1 MEIVSGIQRFEKALA
16 PFSDSFI
23 VIGGSACRAV
33 LSDGLIQP
41 RRTRDIDMVLVL
53 ENVGK
58 DFISAFWKFIKE
70 GGYKFASRKNAEGEV
85 KYVFYSFVGGIE
97 GYPSQIEILSKPV
110 GGIGQPADYYIEYIE
125 TDEDYSHLSAIILDT
140 DYYAYLT
147 THFVIREGIRY
158 ASPDSLIC
166 LKALAY
172 MNLSA
177 ERAVG
182 RQVNSDDLK
191 KHRRDVMMAVAS
203 LDPSDSF
210 EVSAHIKE
218 VLTSFVQ
225 AIADP
230 QISQSIAASLGVGV
244 DYLGSL
250 VEILESNFT
259 IAK

>member
-1 MEIVSGIQRFEKALA
+1 MEIVSGIQQFERAFA
-16 PFSDSFI
+16 AFSDSFI

-33 LSDGLIQP
+33 LSDGPIQP

-53 ENVGK
+53 ENMGK
-58 DFISAFWKFIKE
+58 DFINAFWKFIK
-70 GGYKFASRKNAEGEV
+70 EGEV
-85 KYVFYSFVGGIE
+85 KYVFYSFVGGVE
-97 GYPSQIEILSKPV
+97 GYPSQIEILTKPV
-110 GGIGQPADYYIEYIE
+110 GGIGQPADYHIEYIE
-125 TDEDYSHLSAIILDT
+125 TDEDYSHLSAIILDP

-147 THFVIREGIRY
+147 THYVIREGIRY

-166 LKALAY
+166 LKTLAY

-177 ERAVG
+177 EKAAG
-182 RQVNSDDLK
+182 KQVNSDDLK

-203 LDPSDSF
+203 LDPTEVL

-218 VLTSFVQ
+218 VLNSFVQ

-230 QISQSIAASLGVGV
+230 QISQSIAASLGVGA

-250 VEILESNFT
+250 VNTLQSNFT
-259 IAK
+259 IAQ

>member
-1 MEIVSGIQRFEKALA
+1 MEIVSGIQQFERAFSA
-16 PFSDSFI
+16 FSDSFI

-33 LSDGLIQP
+33 LSDGPIQP

-53 ENVGK
+53 ENVGNN
-58 DFISAFWKFIKE
+58 FISAFWKFIKD
-70 GGYKFASRKNAEGEV
+70 GGYKFASRKNAKGEV
-85 KYVFYSFVGGIE
+85 KYVFYSFVAGTE

-110 GGIGQPADYYIEYIE
+110 GGIGQPADYHIEYIE
-125 TDEDYSHLSAIILDT
+125 TDEDYSHLSSIILDP

-147 THFVIREGIRY
+147 THYVMRDGIRY

-177 ERAVG
+177 EKAAG
-182 RQVNSDDLK
+182 KQVNSDDLK

-203 LDPSDSF
+203 LDPTDVY

-218 VLTSFVQ
+218 VLNSFVQ

-230 QISQSIAASLGVGV
+230 QISQSIAASLGVGA

-250 VEILESNFT
+250 VNTLQSNFT
-259 IAK
+259 IAQ

>member
-1 MEIVSGIQRFEKALA
+1 MEIVSGIQQFERAFA

-33 LSDGLIQP
+33 LSDGPIQP

-85 KYVFYSFVGGIE
+85 KYVFYSFVGGSD

-110 GGIGQPADYYIEYIE
+110 GGIGQPADYHIEYIE
-125 TDEDYSHLSAIILDT
+125 IDEDYSHLSAIILDP

-147 THFVIREGIRY
+147 THYVIREGIRY

-166 LKALAY
+166 LKTLAY

-177 ERAVG
+177 ERAAG
-182 RQVNSDDLK
+182 KQVNSDDLK

-203 LDPSDSF
+203 LDPTEVF

-218 VLTSFVQ
+218 VLISFAQ
-225 AIADP
+225 AIAEP
-230 QISQSIAASLGVGV
+230 EISQSITASLGVGV

-250 VEILESNFT
+250 VEILQSNFT
-259 IAK
+259 IAQ

>member
-1 MEIVSGIQRFEKALA
+1 MEIASEIQQFERDFA

-33 LSDGLIQP
+33 LSGGPIQP

-85 KYVFYSFVGGIE
+85 KYVFYSFVGGSD

-110 GGIGQPADYYIEYIE
+110 GGIGQPADYHIEYIE
-125 TDEDYSHLSAIILDT
+125 IDEDYSHLSAIILNP

-147 THFVIREGIRY
+147 THYVVREGIRY

-166 LKALAY
+166 LKTLAY

-177 ERAVG
+177 ERAAG
-182 RQVNSDDLK
+182 KQVNSDDLK

-203 LDPSDSF
+203 LDPTEVF

-218 VLTSFVQ
+218 VLNSFAQ
-225 AIADP
+225 AIAETE
-230 QISQSIAASLGVGV
+230 ISQSIVASLGVGV

-250 VEILESNFT
+250 VEILQSNFT
-259 IAK
+259 IAQ

>member
-1 MEIVSGIQRFEKALA
+1 MVIVSGIQQFERAFA

-33 LSDGLIQP
+33 LSDGPIQP

-85 KYVFYSFVGGIE
+85 KYVFYSFVGGSD

-110 GGIGQPADYYIEYIE
+110 GGIGQPADYHIEYIE
-125 TDEDYSHLSAIILDT
+125 INEDYSHLSAIILNP

-147 THFVIREGIRY
+147 THYVVREVIRY
-158 ASPDSLIC
+158 SSPDSLIC
-166 LKALAY
+166 LKTLAY

-177 ERAVG
+177 ERAAG
-182 RQVNSDDLK
+182 KQVNSDDLK

-203 LDPSDSF
+203 LDPTEVF

-218 VLTSFVQ
+218 VLISFAQ
-225 AIADP
+225 AIAEP
-230 QISQSIAASLGVGV
+230 EISQSITASLGVGV

-250 VEILESNFT
+250 VETLQSNFT
-259 IAK
+259 IAQ

>member
-1 MEIVSGIQRFEKALA
+1 MEIVSGIQQFERAFA
-16 PFSDSFI
+16 AFSDSFI

-33 LSDGLIQP
+33 LSDGPIQP

-53 ENVGK
+53 DNMGK
-58 DFISAFWKFIKE
+58 DFINAFWTFIKA

-85 KYVFYSFVGGIE
+85 KYVFYSFVDGTE

-110 GGIGQPADYYIEYIE
+110 GGIGQPADYHIEYIE
-125 TDEDYSHLSAIILDT
+125 TDEDYSHLSAIILDP

-147 THFVIREGIRY
+147 THYVIREGIRY

-177 ERAVG
+177 EKAAG
-182 RQVNSDDLK
+182 KQVNSDDLK

-203 LDPSDSF
+203 LDPTEVF

-218 VLTSFVQ
+218 ILNSFVQ

-230 QISQSIAASLGVGV
+230 QISQSIAASLGVGA

-250 VEILESNFT
+250 VNTLQSNFT
-259 IAK
+259 IAQ

>member
-1 MEIVSGIQRFEKALA
+1 MEIVSGIQQFERAFSA
-16 PFSDSFI
+16 FSDSFI

-33 LSDGLIQP
+33 LSDGPIQP

-53 ENVGK
+53 ENVGNN
-58 DFISAFWKFIKE
+58 FISAFWKFIKE
-70 GGYKFASRKNAEGEV
+70 GGYKFASRKNAKGEF
-85 KYVFYSFVGGIE
+85 KYVFYSFVAGTE

-110 GGIGQPADYYIEYIE
+110 GGIGQPADYHIEYIE
-125 TDEDYSHLSAIILDT
+125 TDEDYSHLSAIILDP

-147 THFVIREGIRY
+147 THYVIREGLRY

-177 ERAVG
+177 EKAAG
-182 RQVNSDDLK
+182 KQVNSDDLK

-203 LDPSDSF
+203 LDPTEVF

-218 VLTSFVQ
+218 VLNSFVQ

-230 QISQSIAASLGVGV
+230 QISQSIAASLGVGA

-250 VEILESNFT
+250 VNTLQSNFT
-259 IAK
+259 IAQ

>member
-1 MEIVSGIQRFEKALA
+1 MEIVSGIQQFERAFA
-16 PFSDSFI
+16 AFSDSFI

-33 LSDGLIQP
+33 LSDGPIQP

-53 ENVGK
+53 ENMGK
-58 DFISAFWKFIKE
+58 DFINAFWKFIKE
-70 GGYKFASRKNAEGEV
+70 GGYKFASRKYAEGEV
-85 KYVFYSFVGGIE
+85 KYVFYSFVGGVE

-110 GGIGQPADYYIEYIE
+110 GGIGQPADYHIEYIE
-125 TDEDYSHLSAIILDT
+125 TDEDYSHLSAIILDP

-147 THFVIREGIRY
+147 THYVIREGIRY

-166 LKALAY
+166 LKTLAY

-177 ERAVG
+177 EKAAG
-182 RQVNSDDLK
+182 KQVNSDDLK

-203 LDPSDSF
+203 LDPTEVF

-218 VLTSFVQ
+218 VLISFVQ

-230 QISQSIAASLGVGV
+230 QISQSIAASLGVGA

-250 VEILESNFT
+250 VNTLQSNFT
-259 IAK
+259 IAQ

>member
-1 MEIVSGIQRFEKALA
+1 MEIVSGIQQFERAFA

-33 LSDGLIQP
+33 LSDGPIQP

-85 KYVFYSFVGGIE
+85 KYVFYSFVGGSD

-110 GGIGQPADYYIEYIE
+110 GGIGQPADYHIEYIE
-125 TDEDYSHLSAIILDT
+125 IDEDYSHLSAIILNP

-147 THFVIREGIRY
+147 THYVVREGIRY

-166 LKALAY
+166 LKTLAY
-172 MNLSA
+172 MNLNA
-177 ERAVG
+177 ERAAG
-182 RQVNSDDLK
+182 KQVNSDDLK

-203 LDPSDSF
+203 LDPTEVF

-218 VLTSFVQ
+218 VLISFAQ
-225 AIADP
+225 AIAEP
-230 QISQSIAASLGVGV
+230 EISQSITASLGVGV

-250 VEILESNFT
+250 VEILQSNFT
-259 IAK
+259 IAQ

>member
-1 MEIVSGIQRFEKALA
+1 MEIVSGIQQFERAFA
-16 PFSDSFI
+16 AFSDSFI

-33 LSDGLIQP
+33 LSDGPIQP

-53 ENVGK
+53 ENVGNN
-58 DFISAFWKFIKE
+58 FISAFWKFIKD
-70 GGYKFASRKNAEGEV
+70 GGYKFASRKNAKGEV
-85 KYVFYSFVGGIE
+85 KYVFYSFVGGTE

-110 GGIGQPADYYIEYIE
+110 GGIGQPADYHIEYIE
-125 TDEDYSHLSAIILDT
+125 TDEDYSHLSAIILDP

-147 THFVIREGIRY
+147 THYVMREGIRY

-177 ERAVG
+177 EKAAG
-182 RQVNSDDLK
+182 KQVNSDDLK

-203 LDPSDSF
+203 LDPTEVF

-218 VLTSFVQ
+218 VLNSFVQ

-230 QISQSIAASLGVGV
+230 QISQSIAASLGVGT

-250 VEILESNFT
+250 VDILQSNFT
-259 IAK
+259 TAQ

>member
-1 MEIVSGIQRFEKALA
+1 MEIVSGIQQFERAFA
-16 PFSDSFI
+16 AFSDSFI

-33 LSDGLIQP
+33 LSDGPIQP

-53 ENVGK
+53 ENMGK
-58 DFISAFWKFIKE
+58 DFISAFWTFIKA

-85 KYVFYSFVGGIE
+85 KYVFYSFVGGTE

-110 GGIGQPADYYIEYIE
+110 GGIGQPADYHIEYIE
-125 TDEDYSHLSAIILDT
+125 TDEDYSHLSAIILDP

-147 THFVIREGIRY
+147 THYVMREGIRY

-177 ERAVG
+177 EKAAG
-182 RQVNSDDLK
+182 KQVNSDDLK
-191 KHRRDVMMAVAS
+191 KHRRDVMMAIAS
-203 LDPSDSF
+203 LEPTEVF

-218 VLTSFVQ
+218 VLNSFVQ
-225 AIADP
+225 AIADQ
-230 QISQSIAASLGVGV
+230 QISQSIAASLGVGA

-250 VEILESNFT
+250 VDILQSNFT
-259 IAK
+259 IAQ

>member
-1 MEIVSGIQRFEKALA
+1 
-16 PFSDSFI
+16 
-23 VIGGSACRAV
+23 
-33 LSDGLIQP
+33 
-41 RRTRDIDMVLVL
+41 
-53 ENVGK
+53 
-58 DFISAFWKFIKE
+58 
-70 GGYKFASRKNAEGEV
+70 
-85 KYVFYSFVGGIE
+85 
-97 GYPSQIEILSKPV
+97 
-110 GGIGQPADYYIEYIE
+110 
-125 TDEDYSHLSAIILDT
+125 
-140 DYYAYLT
+140 
-147 THFVIREGIRY
+147 
-158 ASPDSLIC
+158 
-166 LKALAY
+166 

-177 ERAVG
+177 ERAAG

-250 VEILESNFT
+250 VDILESNFT

>member
-1 MEIVSGIQRFEKALA
+1 MEIVSGIQQFEKAFA

-58 DFISAFWKFIKE
+58 DFMGAFWKFIKE

-110 GGIGQPADYYIEYIE
+110 GGIGLPADYYIEYIE
-125 TDEDYSHLSAIILDT
+125 TNEDYSHLSAIILDP

>member
-1 MEIVSGIQRFEKALA
+1 MEIVSGIQQFERAFA
-16 PFSDSFI
+16 SFSDSFI

-33 LSDGLIQP
+33 LSDGPIQP

-58 DFISAFWKFIKE
+58 DFIGAFWKFIKD
-70 GGYKFASRKNAEGEV
+70 GGYKFASRKNAEGKV
-85 KYVFYSFVGGIE
+85 KYVFYSFVGGTE

-110 GGIGQPADYYIEYIE
+110 SGIGHPEDYHIEYIE
-125 TDEDYSHLSAIILDT
+125 TDEDYSHLSAIILDP
-140 DYYAYLT
+140 DFYAYLI
-147 THFVIREGIRY
+147 THYVTREGIRY

-177 ERAVG
+177 ERAAG
-182 RQVNSDDLK
+182 KQVNSDDLK
-191 KHRRDVMMAVAS
+191 KHRRDVMMAVAA
-203 LDPSDSF
+203 LDPTEVF

-218 VLTSFVQ
+218 VLDSFIQ
-225 AIADP
+225 TIAVP

-250 VEILESNFT
+250 VEILQSNFT
-259 IAK
+259 IAQ

>member
-1 MEIVSGIQRFEKALA
+1 MEIVSGIQQFERAFA

-33 LSDGLIQP
+33 LSDGPIQP

-53 ENVGK
+53 KNVGK
-58 DFISAFWKFIKE
+58 DFISAFWMFIKE

-85 KYVFYSFVGGIE
+85 KYVFYSFVGGSD

-110 GGIGQPADYYIEYIE
+110 EGIGQPADFHIEYIE
-125 TDEDYSHLSAIILDT
+125 IDEDYSHLSAIILNP

-147 THFVIREGIRY
+147 THYVVREGIRY

-166 LKALAY
+166 LKTLAY

-177 ERAVG
+177 ERAAG
-182 RQVNSDDLK
+182 KQVNSDDLK

-203 LDPSDSF
+203 LDPTEVF

-218 VLTSFVQ
+218 VLISFAQ
-225 AIADP
+225 AIAEP
-230 QISQSIAASLGVGV
+230 EVSQSITASLGVGV

-250 VEILESNFT
+250 VEILQSNFT
-259 IAK
+259 IAQ

>member
-1 MEIVSGIQRFEKALA
+1 MEIVSGIQQFERAFA
-16 PFSDSFI
+16 SFSDSFI

-33 LSDGLIQP
+33 LSDGPIQP

-58 DFISAFWKFIKE
+58 DFIGAFWKFIKD
-70 GGYKFASRKNAEGEV
+70 GGYKFASRKNAEGKV
-85 KYVFYSFVGGIE
+85 KYVFYSFVGGTE

-110 GGIGQPADYYIEYIE
+110 GEIGHPEDYHIEYIE
-125 TDEDYSHLSAIILDT
+125 TDEDYSHLSAIILDP
-140 DYYAYLT
+140 DYYAYLI
-147 THFVIREGIRY
+147 THYVTREGIRY

-177 ERAVG
+177 EREAG
-182 RQVNSDDLK
+182 KQVNSDDLK
-191 KHRRDVMMAVAS
+191 KHRRDVMMVVAA
-203 LDPSDSF
+203 LDPTEVF

-218 VLTSFVQ
+218 VLDSFVQ
-225 AIADP
+225 AIAVP

-250 VEILESNFT
+250 VEILQSNFA
-259 IAK
+259 IAQ

>member
-1 MEIVSGIQRFEKALA
+1 MEIVSGIQQFERAFA

-33 LSDGLIQP
+33 LSDGPIQP

-85 KYVFYSFVGGIE
+85 KYVFYSFVGGSE

-110 GGIGQPADYYIEYIE
+110 GGIGQPADYHIEYIE
-125 TDEDYSHLSAIILDT
+125 IDEDYSHLSAIILNP

-147 THFVIREGIRY
+147 THYVVREGIRY

-166 LKALAY
+166 LKTLAY

-177 ERAVG
+177 ERAAG
-182 RQVNSDDLK
+182 KQVNSDDLK

-203 LDPSDSF
+203 LDPTEVF

-218 VLTSFVQ
+218 VLNSFAQ
-225 AIADP
+225 AIAEP
-230 QISQSIAASLGVGV
+230 ETSQSIAASLGVGV

-250 VEILESNFT
+250 VETLQSNFT
-259 IAK
+259 IAQ

>member
-1 MEIVSGIQRFEKALA
+1 MEIVSGIQQFESAFGS
-16 PFSDSFI
+16 FSDSFI
-23 VIGGSACRAV
+23 IIGGSACRAV
-33 LSDGLIQP
+33 LSDGPIQP

-53 ENVGK
+53 ENVRK
-58 DFISAFWKFIKE
+58 DFIAAFWKFIKN

-85 KYVFYSFVGGIE
+85 KYVFYSFVGGAE

-110 GGIGQPADYYIEYIE
+110 GGIGQPADYHIEYIE
-125 TDEDYSHLSAIILDT
+125 TDEDYSHLSAIILDP
-140 DYYAYLT
+140 DYYEYLT

-177 ERAVG
+177 ERAAG
-182 RQVNSDDLK
+182 KQVNSDDLK
-191 KHRRDVMMAVAS
+191 KHRRDVMMAVAA
-203 LDPSDSF
+203 LDPTEVF

-218 VLTSFVQ
+218 VLDSFVQ
-225 AIADP
+225 VIADP
-230 QISQSIAASLGVGV
+230 QISLSIAASLGVSV

-250 VEILESNFT
+250 VEILESNFF

>member
-1 MEIVSGIQRFEKALA
+1 MEIVSGIQQFERAFA

-33 LSDGLIQP
+33 LSDGPIQP

-85 KYVFYSFVGGIE
+85 KYVFFSFVGGSD

-110 GGIGQPADYYIEYIE
+110 GGIGQPADYHIEYIE
-125 TDEDYSHLSAIILDT
+125 IDEDYSHLSAIILDP

-147 THFVIREGIRY
+147 THYVIREGIRY

-166 LKALAY
+166 LKTLAY

-177 ERAVG
+177 ERAAG
-182 RQVNSDDLK
+182 KQVNSDDLK
-191 KHRRDVMMAVAS
+191 KHRRDVMVAVAS
-203 LDPSDSF
+203 LDPTEVF

-218 VLTSFVQ
+218 VLNAFAQ
-225 AIADP
+225 AIAEP
-230 QISQSIAASLGVGV
+230 ETSQSIAASLGVGV

-250 VEILESNFT
+250 VEILQSNFT
-259 IAK
+259 IAQ

>member
-1 MEIVSGIQRFEKALA
+1 MEIVSGIQQFEKAFA

-58 DFISAFWKFIKE
+58 DFIGAFWKFIKE
-70 GGYKFASRKNAEGEV
+70 GGYKFASRKSAEGEV

-97 GYPSQIEILSKPV
+97 GYPSQIEVLSKPV
-110 GGIGQPADYYIEYIE
+110 GGIGQPAEYHIEYIE
-125 TDEDYSHLSAIILDT
+125 TDEDYSHLSAIILDP

-158 ASPDSLIC
+158 ASPSSLIC

-244 DYLGSL
+244 DYLDSL
-250 VEILESNFT
+250 VEILEGNFT
-259 IAK
+259 IVK

>member
-1 MEIVSGIQRFEKALA
+1 MEIVSGIQQFERAFSA
-16 PFSDSFI
+16 FSDSFI

-33 LSDGLIQP
+33 LSDGPIQP

-53 ENVGK
+53 ENVGNN
-58 DFISAFWKFIKE
+58 FISAFWKFIKE

-85 KYVFYSFVGGIE
+85 KYVFYSFVGGSE

-110 GGIGQPADYYIEYIE
+110 GGIGQPADYHIEYIE
-125 TDEDYSHLSAIILDT
+125 TDEDYSHLSAIILDP

-147 THFVIREGIRY
+147 THYVIREGIRY

-177 ERAVG
+177 EKAAG
-182 RQVNSDDLK
+182 KQVNSDDLK

-203 LDPSDSF
+203 LDPTEVF

-218 VLTSFVQ
+218 VLNSFVQ

-230 QISQSIAASLGVGV
+230 QISQSIAASLGVGA

-250 VEILESNFT
+250 VNTLQSNFT
-259 IAK
+259 IAQ

>member
-1 MEIVSGIQRFEKALA
+1 MEIVSGIQQFEKAFA

-58 DFISAFWKFIKE
+58 DFIGAFWKFIKE

-85 KYVFYSFVGGIE
+85 KYVFYSFVGGIA

-110 GGIGQPADYYIEYIE
+110 GGIGQPAEYHIEYIE

>member
-1 MEIVSGIQRFEKALA
+1 MEIVSGIQQFERAFA
-16 PFSDSFI
+16 AFSDSFI

-33 LSDGLIQP
+33 LSNGPIQP

-53 ENVGK
+53 ENMGK
-58 DFISAFWKFIKE
+58 DFISAFWTFIKA

-85 KYVFYSFVGGIE
+85 KYVFYSFVGGTE

-110 GGIGQPADYYIEYIE
+110 GGIGQPADYHIEYIE
-125 TDEDYSHLSAIILDT
+125 TDEDYSHLSAIILDP

-147 THFVIREGIRY
+147 THYVIREGIRY

-177 ERAVG
+177 EKAAG
-182 RQVNSDDLK
+182 KQVNSDDLK

-203 LDPSDSF
+203 LDPTEVF

-218 VLTSFVQ
+218 VLNSFVQ

-230 QISQSIAASLGVGV
+230 QISQSIAASLGVGA

-250 VEILESNFT
+250 VNTLQSNFT
-259 IAK
+259 IAQ

>member
-1 MEIVSGIQRFEKALA
+1 MEIVSGIQQFERAFA

-33 LSDGLIQP
+33 LSGGPIQP

-70 GGYKFASRKNAEGEV
+70 GGYKFASRKNAEGDI
-85 KYVFYSFVGGIE
+85 KYVFYSFVGGSD

-110 GGIGQPADYYIEYIE
+110 GGIGQPADYHIEYIE
-125 TDEDYSHLSAIILDT
+125 IDEDYSHLSAIILDP

-147 THFVIREGIRY
+147 THYVVREGIRY

-166 LKALAY
+166 LKTLAY

-177 ERAVG
+177 ERAAG
-182 RQVNSDDLK
+182 KQVNSDDLK

-203 LDPSDSF
+203 LDPTEVF

-218 VLTSFVQ
+218 VLISFAQ
-225 AIADP
+225 AIAEP
-230 QISQSIAASLGVGV
+230 EISQSITASLGVGV

-250 VEILESNFT
+250 VEILQSNFT
-259 IAK
+259 IAQ

>member
-1 MEIVSGIQRFEKALA
+1 MEIVSGIQQFERAFA

-33 LSDGLIQP
+33 LSGGPIQP

-85 KYVFYSFVGGIE
+85 KYVFYSFVGGSD

-110 GGIGQPADYYIEYIE
+110 GGIGQPADYHIEYIE
-125 TDEDYSHLSAIILDT
+125 IDEDYSHLSAIILDP

-147 THFVIREGIRY
+147 THYVIREGIRY

-166 LKALAY
+166 LKTLAY

-177 ERAVG
+177 ERAAG
-182 RQVNSDDLK
+182 KQVNSDDLK

-203 LDPSDSF
+203 LDPTEVF

-218 VLTSFVQ
+218 VLISFAQ
-225 AIADP
+225 AIAEP
-230 QISQSIAASLGVGV
+230 EVSQSITASLGVGV

-250 VEILESNFT
+250 VETLQSNFT
-259 IAK
+259 IAQ